1 MTCSLPLIARIRPRG
16 VAAHKLATITE
27 LATFHGIKQAV
38 SRPGVG
44 IDQDDIFDESQDVG
58 DVATRN
64 KEEGEEAEV
73 VQEDDEELIIEDF
86 DD

>member
-1 MTCSLPLIARIRPRG
+1 M
-16 VAAHKLATITE
+16 AAHKLASITE

-64 KEEGEEAEV
+64 KEEGEGEEANV

>member
-1 MTCSLPLIARIRPRG
+1 M
-16 VAAHKLATITE
+16 AAHKLATITE
-27 LATFHGIKQAV
+27 IATFHGIKQAV

-64 KEEGEEAEV
+64 KEDVEEVDV
-73 VQEDDEELIIEDF
+73 VQEDDEEPIIEDF